1 MYKTVTTVALA
12 VLFTL
17 CAHAQ
22 TIEVKKNTAE
32 VNQMQGVSIFM
43 YSKPIAEYTYLG
55 SIKIKTAWSGQPEE
69 MLNITLRKLKKDY
82 PGADGIIFTSSQMEM
97 IDVIKFK

>member
-1 MYKTVTTVALA
+1 MHKTVTTLAIAL
-12 VLFTL
+12 LFTL
-17 CAHAQ
+17 CATAQ
-22 TIEVKKNTAE
+22 TPETKHSEAT
-32 VNQMQGVSIFM
+32 VNQMQGVYIFM
-43 YSKPIAEYTYLG
+43 YSKPNAEYTYLG

-82 PGADGIIFTSSQMEM
+82 PGADGIIFTSAQMEM

>member
-1 MYKTVTTVALA
+1 MHKTATTIILAL
-12 VLFTL
+12 LFTL
-17 CAHAQ
+17 CATAQ
-22 TIEVKKNTAE
+22 TNTAKHSDAT
-32 VNQMQGVSIFM
+32 VNQMQGVYIFM
-43 YSKPIAEYTYLG
+43 YSKPTAEYTYLG

-82 PGADGIIFTSSQMEM
+82 PGADGIIFTSAQMEM